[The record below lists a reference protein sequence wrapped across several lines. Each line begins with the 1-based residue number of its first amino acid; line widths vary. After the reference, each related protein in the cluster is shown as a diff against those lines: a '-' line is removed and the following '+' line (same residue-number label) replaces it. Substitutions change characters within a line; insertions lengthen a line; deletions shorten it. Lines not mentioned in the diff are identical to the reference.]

1 MRKTMQFL
9 IAFVRGALRGQ
20 PVEIPH
26 VHHGSPAAMLT
37 PDGRFMPGMAGG
49 DETPEEKAAREEAER
64 KAAEDEAEAAEAEA
78 KRAEEERKAAEEA
91 EAGRWEG
98 EVDKEK
104 AERAVRNA
112 RAAEKKAKEEAEQ
125 AKAEAAEL
133 RQAQET
139 EHETAKRER
148 DEARVEAEQAKARA
162 DRLTVDT
169 ALRDAA
175 AEAGVAPAKIRRFVR
190 MVERDGLEID
200 SDGEVTG
207 AEEAVD
213 ALLEEFPEFKAEP
226 SNEEGPPKKEK
237 PGGNP
242 DRKRKEPEL
251 TPEQLQKMAQDEPD
265 KFNQLMDEGKIP
277 ASALG
282 G

>member
-1 MRKTMQFL
+1 MRKTLLFL
-9 IAFVRGALRGQ
+9 LRVTVGALRGR

-26 VHHGSPAAMLT
+26 VHGGPSAMLT
-37 PDGRFMPGMAGG
+37 PTGRFMPVIAGG
-49 DETPEEKAAREEAER
+49 DETPEETAAREEAER
-64 KAAEDEAEAAEAEA
+64 KKAEEDAAAAEEEAERAEA
-78 KRAEEERKAAEEA
+78 ERKAAEAKE
-91 EAGRWEG
+91 WDG

-112 RAAEKKAKEEAEQ
+112 RAAEKKAKAEADA

-139 EHETAKRER
+139 EQETVKRER

-162 DRLTVDT
+162 DRLLIDT

-190 MVERDGLEID
+190 MVEREGLEID

-207 AEEAVD
+207 AEEAVET
-213 ALLEEFPEFKAEP
+213 LLEEYPEFKAA
-226 SNEEGPPKKEK
+226 EK
-237 PGGNP
+237 PPEGDPPPEDPGGKP
-242 DRKRKEPEL
+242 DRKRAPKEL
-251 TPEQLQKMAQDEPD
+251 TTEQVRKLAKEDPE
-265 KFNQLMDEGKIP
+265 KFNKLFDEGKIP
-277 ASALG
+277 ESALSG
-282 G
+282 AK